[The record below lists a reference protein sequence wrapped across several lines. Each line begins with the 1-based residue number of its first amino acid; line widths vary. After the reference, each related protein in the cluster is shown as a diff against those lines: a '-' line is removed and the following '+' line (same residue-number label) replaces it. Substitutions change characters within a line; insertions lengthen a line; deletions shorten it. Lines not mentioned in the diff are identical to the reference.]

1 MYRDGLRHIGSITG
15 IGPLGTANLDRI
27 EVLKGPASIL
37 FGRIEPGGLINL
49 VSKQPLAT
57 PYYYSLQQQV
67 GSFDLYRT
75 TLDATGPVTKDETLL
90 YRVNLAYENAGSF
103 IEFLENERVFIAPTL
118 RWEISPA
125 TQATFELQYK
135 HSRDPRFRGIP
146 AIGDRPADL
155 PRERNLSEPGS
166 DAKSDDVLFSF
177 DWSHAFNDR
186 WTLRHSFYGDWTD
199 GSSSTAGIGS
209 LDADGRT
216 GIWETFSSHSPPR
229 PMPRTWTSPGSST
242 PGDSG
247 IFCCW
252 AQITLTPDSNLIL

>member
-1 MYRDGLRHIGSITG
+1 M
-15 IGPLGTANLDRI
+15 GTANLDRI